1 MSWPWSTIGLPD
13 DATPSEIRAA
23 HATWRA
29 RTDAAMDGEH
39 RALIDR
45 AFDAALAIAEERDP
59 SYLEPGSD
67 YPNPWRDADA
77 PAGRAPAPQLE
88 HPPVPSADVLAT
100 SLLGL
105 VRTAPDFDA
114 LAVAMTP
121 LRAWRD
127 AQART
132 GADKYLREWLVDGGQ
147 LQPAQVVRLARLFD
161 WNPQTAAVQERER
174 DAEWRHIV
182 SSAYAIVAPPDPAY
196 TNAMGKSFLVV
207 GAVAAIGLALFM
219 LPRILAGGGKL
230 LLPILLA
237 AGCAYF
243 FIRWRK

>member
-1 MSWPWSTIGLPD
+1 MSWPWSTIGLSD
-13 DATPSEIRAA
+13 DASPSEIRAA
-23 HATWRA
+23 LARWRG
-29 RTDAAMDGEH
+29 RQDGTDDAEH
-39 RALIDR
+39 RALIER
-45 AFDAALAIAEERDP
+45 AFDAALLIADERDP
-59 SYLEPGSD
+59 SYLQPGSE
-67 YPNPWRDADA
+67 YPNPWRDKDA
-77 PAGRAPAPQLE
+77 SAGTPPKPQLE
-88 HPPVPSADVLAT
+88 HPLVPSADVLAT

-127 AQART
+127 PSVRA
-132 GADKYLREWLVDGGQ
+132 GADRYLRDWLADGGQ

-161 WNPQTAAVQERER
+161 WNPQTAAVQEPDR
-174 DAEWRHIV
+174 DAAWRHIV

-196 TNAMGKSFLVV
+196 TNAMGRGFLVV
-207 GAVAAIGLALFM
+207 GAVAAIGLAVVI
-219 LPRILAGGGKL
+219 LPRILAGGARL
-230 LLPILLA
+230 LLPILFA